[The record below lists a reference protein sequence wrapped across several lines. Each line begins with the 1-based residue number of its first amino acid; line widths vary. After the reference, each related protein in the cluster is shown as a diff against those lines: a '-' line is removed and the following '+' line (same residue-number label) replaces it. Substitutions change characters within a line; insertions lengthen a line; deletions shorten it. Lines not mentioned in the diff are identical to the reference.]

1 MLCTFHI
8 FIHSSD
14 GFIHFVMT
22 KGHFLI
28 EVSVKSLLKFHLGQF
43 AKDVDI
49 VPVGSESQYEMFEAL
64 T

>member
-1 MLCTFHI
+1 MLCTFRI

-28 EVSVKSLLKFHLGQF
+28 EVSVKSWLKFHLGQF
-43 AKDVDI
+43 AKDVNI

-64 T
+64 S